1 MINRL
6 DEIVY
11 YVGSVPIHRS
21 QFNAAKEAFEA
32 LLTKNGCAAALIAA
46 LTQQGKTGSII
57 ALIDM
62 MLRAFPDDIIIFFQN
77 TSDNAA
83 FNQNVTQALYNR
95 AGFNPNKVLAFKHGA
110 GENGYR
116 ECRKLLK
123 KYPHMKDK
131 IRLAIFDE
139 CHVAMEKNREFH
151 LLLQDLGINLGA
163 PADTWEN
170 QRIKYVG
177 VSATI
182 AAHIHQ
188 QKLAEEQ
195 GRLVYELVVMEKG
208 ENYIGFEDI
217 KPRMRPSFPYVKG
230 GKVTPEFEKMLTD
243 FNAYCKI
250 NGSKHLL
257 IRLGG
262 KKEEKII
269 EKWIRK
275 NYPDFFLRVFRSDK
289 RSAFTR
295 KTSVHSIDKLDDIL
309 SNPPTDAPWVNPAW
323 ETGNSVPNV
332 IFIYDSLRMAKTIT
346 NVSHMGGWV
355 DRIPTKK
362 ENQNTD
368 TVVQS
373 VGRLC
378 GYTLCRKNADF
389 PIYCNM
395 EKIDEYNAAYKSGE
409 HLYGATW
416 LKQQRETENSYE
428 WSPVIVTDDLNQ
440 INGYVRDFCKDYEQ
454 VSEAISPT
462 LEDNFEK
469 RNNTVSSEEVSKLY
483 DAVKPSVRSCSTNI
497 QQDKARELARAVSE
511 MGFTQRDRGSPF
523 VLRHMDS
530 KSANPAFE
538 KSWNDFVREHPNWV
552 GKYVLFVAQRRKA
565 QEVKVSHKHRK
576 NSMMPDLETIGA
588 K

>member
-11 YVGSVPIHRS
+11 KVGSVPIYRS
-21 QFNAAKEAFEA
+21 QFNAATEIFKA
-32 LLTKNGCAAALIAA
+32 LLTKNGCAAANLAA

-62 MLRAFPDDIIIFFQN
+62 MLRAFPEDNIIFFQN

-83 FNQNVTQALYNR
+83 FNQNVTQALYSR
-95 AGFNPNKVLAFKHGA
+95 AGFDSNKVLAFKHGA
-110 GENGYR
+110 GDNGYR
-116 ECRKLLK
+116 QCRKLLK
-123 KYPHMKDK
+123 NYPHMKDK

-139 CHVAMEKNREFH
+139 CHVAMEKDTEFH

-163 PADTWEN
+163 PADTWKN
-170 QRIKYVG
+170 QNIKYVG

-195 GRLVYELVVMEKG
+195 GLFVSELVVMEKG

-217 KPRMRPSFPYVKG
+217 KRRMRPSFPYVKG
-230 GKVTPEFEKMLTD
+230 GKVTPKFEAMFAD
-243 FNAYCKI
+243 FDGYCKK
-250 NGSKHLL
+250 NGEKHLL

-275 NYPDFFLRVFRSDK
+275 KYPKFFLRVFRSDK

-295 KTSVHSIDKLDDIL
+295 NTSVHSIDKLDDIL
-309 SNPPTDAPWVNPAW
+309 SNPPTNAPWVNRAW
-323 ETGNSVPNV
+323 ETGSSVPNV

-346 NVSHMGGWV
+346 SVSHMGGWV

-378 GYTLCRKNADF
+378 GYTPCRKNADF

-395 EKIDEYNAAYKSGE
+395 EKIDEYIAAYKNGE
-409 HLYGATW
+409 HRYGATW
-416 LKQQRETENSYE
+416 LKQQRETVNSYE
-428 WSPVIVTDDLNQ
+428 WSFAIATNDLNE
-440 INGYVRDFCKDYEQ
+440 IHGYVRDFCKDYEQ

-462 LEDNFEK
+462 LEDNFAK
-469 RNNTVSSEEVSKLY
+469 RNNTTSSEEIDKLY
-483 DAVKPSVRSCSTNI
+483 DAVKPSVKSCSKNM
-497 QQDKARELARAVSE
+497 QQDKAKELARPVSE

-523 VLRHMDS
+523 VLRHMDD
-530 KSANPAFE
+530 KSVNPDFQD
-538 KSWNDFVREHPNWV
+538 SWNDFKSKHPNWV

-565 QEVKVSHKHRK
+565 QEAKSYKHRK
-576 NSMMPDLETIGA
+576 NSMMPDLETIVA